1 MRNLKTSRVL
11 NDDSYLMGL
20 SFGDITMVGM
30 ILLGLLIIGKAVGM
44 TSMLWALVLA
54 VSLLIAL
61 IPIRLRFRRK
71 IIRDSLGY
79 VRLKGVRRV
88 STNFRK

>member
-1 MRNLKTSRVL
+1 MRNQKTSRIL

-20 SFGDITMVGM
+20 SFGDITGCAL
-30 ILLGLLIIGKAVGM
+30 ILLGLLIVGKAMGL
-44 TSMLWALVLA
+44 TSMLWALVL
-54 VSLLIAL
+54 VVGLLFAL
-61 IPIRLRFRRK
+61 IPVRMKFRRK

-88 STNFRK
+88 STDFRK